1 MPATAAMSATHAAG
15 AEACMHA
22 AASAG
27 VEIATAEAAAMKAAA
42 PEPAMEAIAAA
53 EAESETAAIGV
64 VVAIIVRRVVI
75 GVGAVNLAVIRVVI
89 GVAAVRVVLRRR
101 GLRAADQCQA
111 AEPGNRA
118 GEQDWPNTLLIE
130 HVGSFSRTAVSC
142 LPQRID
148 IRTRC
153 ITSG

>member
-1 MPATAAMSATHAAG
+1 
-15 AEACMHA
+15 MHA

-27 VEIATAEAAAMKAAA
+27 VEIAAAEAAAMKAAA

-64 VVAIIVRRVVI
+64 VVAIIVRGVVI

-89 GVAAVRVVLRRR
+89 GVGAVRVVLRRR

-130 HVGSFSRTAVSC
+130 HEWDPFLEPPF
-142 LPQRID
+142 LPPTTHRY
-148 IRTRC
+148 THPLH
-153 ITSG
+153 

>member
-1 MPATAAMSATHAAG
+1 HPAG
-15 AEACMHA
+15 AEAGMHA

-27 VEIATAEAAAMKAAA
+27 VEIAAAEVAAMKAAAMKAAA

-53 EAESETAAIGV
+53 EAESEAAAIGV
-64 VVAIIVRRVVI
+64 VVAIIVRGVAI

-89 GVAAVRVVLRRR
+89 GVGAVRVVLRRR

-118 GEQDWPNTLLIE
+118 GEQDWPNRLLIQHE
-130 HVGSFSRTAVSC
+130 WDPYSRTAVPASHNA
-142 LPQRID
+142 
-148 IRTRC
+148 
-153 ITSG
+153 